1 MRVTFAAALL
11 LGAEGLRGIKLPD
24 AINELEANTHAL
36 HQQVVQDRSDRAAAE
51 AQRVEEEK
59 ARIQAAAEAE
69 QRAAREAAAK
79 AARDQERAREAERRA
94 AAAEARAAEQER
106 KAAAEGKK
114 LEEERRA
121 AEEAEKREAAEKAEV
136 EAQVAALAKAQE
148 EEQERKAEES
158 KKAAVHAPPVVDHE
172 GTEWHTGVAIPSPP
186 KESAFRGTILKLA
199 AQSHLNMRTKASKLA
214 EFYAKLEANPLNET
228 ADAFSDSDDDGDGKP
243 EQASDPEED
252 YPTAV
257 KKNTTEWKDMTL
269 YASAGIDAIN
279 AERHGVKLR
288 NITDATVQ
296 HGWKQIQEGLGF
308 IVCMRGNVNG
318 EMSYL
323 TLQMMTAWDTKGNPE
338 PAVAG
343 ATPAAMVLGPAFC
356 NKANL
361 AEGESLE
368 LSIEEQA
375 EYPCHPDVTAFI
387 DAAHEKVGGFNLME
401 VSALPG
407 KRLPASMIQEMGSLP
422 ESYDMRDAYPSCA
435 LPVQDQ
441 GGCGACYAFAAAS
454 VAGER
459 LCIYR
464 SQTEAQQQ
472 QQQGQAAMGQDEA
485 AQETS
490 TTVGPPF
497 VTLDADIKYRV
508 GRSNPNVDLRPLVS
522 QQGLNN
528 LKHFLAQQVDAS
540 PNDINV
546 SAPTGQSGVSLL
558 QQRDVQRHKSL
569 LGMLGL
575 AEKRVGSNST
585 GETDSDD
592 AASMVLSQQ
601 ELVSCG
607 SAEREEYAT
616 PYCLTGPGGVHI
628 TKYTNGCN
636 GATAFNSL
644 YFINQFGLPKKSC
657 IPYVSGGAGD
667 YTQHFDSA
675 AGKVP
680 KCALLEEKQCHQGRA
695 LHKLGVPQKCPAGD
709 ELCIKQAIYQ
719 GGSVFASMA
728 ATKGFMD
735 YRRQDPTNPS
745 SPTAFPFDVF
755 TVQPGDYELGGHAVV
770 LYGWG
775 VTPTGVKYWWGRN
788 SWSTKWGLDGLFKI
802 RRGTNEA
809 RIEKGVHFS
818 IADPTAPSNN
828 DGDCVKVR
836 SIDPNCEIVNT
847 CERSVRRVKV
857 SYLGTRQKCGSWS
870 STFGGVYPG
879 EAARKTIEQA
889 VMCRVEEDV
898 EVSQIPEGD
907 SPSTYYYS
915 DLTAQFNGA
924 YNCVLRNTWDKAG
937 RRARCC
943 SGASGSSCITAAP
956 GSTVSA
962 PAKFCEDGCMELG
975 RQVMEKTIQ

>member
-1 MRVTFAAALL
+1 MRVTLVAALL

-24 AINELEANTHAL
+24 AVNELEANTQAL
-36 HQQVVQDRSDRAAAE
+36 HQQVVQDRSD
-51 AQRVEEEK
+51 
-59 ARIQAAAEAE
+59 QAAAEAE
-69 QRAAREAAAK
+69 RLEQENARLKAAMEAEKRAEREAAEKAAREHERALEEQRVAAEK
-79 AARDQERAREAERRA
+79 AAREQQRALEEQRAA
-94 AAAEARAAEQER
+94 AAAEARAAEEER
-106 KAAAEGKK
+106 KVEAEAKK
-114 LEEERRA
+114 LEEERQA
-121 AEEAEKREAAEKAEV
+121 TEEAEKREAAEKAEV

-148 EEQERKAEES
+148 EQQERKAKEGE
-158 KKAAVHAPPVVDHE
+158 KAAVHAPPVVDHE
-172 GTEWHTGVAIPSPP
+172 GTEWHTGVPIPSPP
-186 KESAFRGTILKLA
+186 KETAFRGTILKLSS
-199 AQSHLNMRTKASKLA
+199 QSHLNMRTKKSKLA

-228 ADAFSDSDDDGDGKP
+228 GNAFPDSEDEGDGKP

-279 AERHGVKLR
+279 QERNASKLR
-288 NITDATVQ
+288 NITEATVQ

-308 IVCMRGNVNG
+308 IICMRGNVNG
-318 EMSYL
+318 EMSYM
-323 TLQMMTAWDTKGNPE
+323 TLQMMTAWDKKGNAE

-422 ESYDMRDAYPSCA
+422 ESYDMREAYPSCA

-464 SQTEAQQQ
+464 SQTESQQQ
-472 QQQGQAAMGQDEA
+472 EQQSGGQAAMGQDEA
-485 AQETS
+485 AQETG

-540 PNDINV
+540 PNDVNV

-558 QQRDVQRHKSL
+558 QQRNVQRHQDRPLTPASKSL
-569 LGMLGL
+569 LGMLGV
-575 AEKRVGSNST
+575 AENRVGSNST
-585 GETDSDD
+585 ADTDSDD

-695 LHKLGVPQKCPAGD
+695 LHKLGVPQKCPPGD

-735 YRRQDPTNPS
+735 YRRQDPSNPG

-836 SIDPNCEIVNT
+836 SIDPSCEIINT
-847 CERSVRRVKV
+847 CEKSVRRVKV

-870 STFGGVYPG
+870 STFSGLYPG

-889 VMCRVEEDV
+889 VMCRVEEDT
-898 EVSQIPEGD
+898 EVAQIPEGD
-907 SPSTYYYS
+907 SPSTYYYN
-915 DLTAQFNGA
+915 DLTSQFNGA

-937 RRARCC
+937 TRARCC
-943 SGASGSSCITAAP
+943 SGASGSSCTSP
-956 GSTVSA
+956 
-962 PAKFCEDGCMELG
+962 
-975 RQVMEKTIQ
+975 